1 MRYVIA
7 LAAAATM
14 TAFVGA
20 SPVSAQTN
28 ETNLPWCKLVAGG
41 ETECVYKTFA
51 ECERW
56 RQSST
61 GECVQNPRLPAPGTR
76 Q

>member
-1 MRYVIA
+1 MRYVII
-7 LAAAATM
+7 LASASAAF
-14 TAFVGA
+14 AFVGA
-20 SPVSAQTN
+20 NPVSAQTN

-41 ETECVYKTFA
+41 EAECVYRTFA

-61 GECVQNPRLPAPGTR
+61 GECVQNPRLPAPGPR

>member
-1 MRYVIA
+1 MRYVIT
-7 LAAAATM
+7 LAAAATVI
-14 TAFVGA
+14 AFFGA
-20 SPVSAQTN
+20 NPVSAQTN

-41 ETECVYKTFA
+41 ETECVYPTFA
-51 ECERW
+51 ECEKW

-61 GECVQNPRLPAPGTR
+61 GVCVQNPRLPTPQAR